1 MDFPIVCWGD
11 DFWWDGSKWAIR
23 APRRPLER
31 DPYRLRVNAY
41 RVLLTRGRD
50 GMVIFVP
57 EIERLHRTYEAL
69 LDAGCYQLEDA
80 HELLYA

>member
-1 MDFPIVCWGD
+1 
-11 DFWWDGSKWAIR
+11 
-23 APRRPLER
+23 
-31 DPYRLRVNAY
+31 
-41 RVLLTRGRD
+41 
-50 GMVIFVP
+50 MVIFVP